1 MKKTLL
7 LSAFILGIFA
17 CNKKEN
23 TIIPIKDINYD
34 KAESLFIK
42 NNNDSAFY
50 YFNKFVANSKDSLH
64 VAMSYNYMSVIQSNA
79 GDYFGA
85 QESLMLSLKFLDGEK
100 EKDFGCLSSNYN
112 ELGLNSINLKRYE
125 LAITYCDKALFY
137 YNKAIKY
144 SKGTGLDLIILNNK
158 ALAYQKVKEYAQALK
173 IYNEI
178 IPKKSKNQKEYA
190 RILSNIAKTKWLQ
203 NPAYNAAP
211 DFFKALGIREK
222 ENDVWGLNA
231 SYAHLTEYYKQ
242 TRPDSALVYAGKMY
256 EVAKKLN
263 SPDDKIEA
271 LQKLIEL
278 GPPEQT
284 KKYFETYRTLDDSL
298 QTARNAA
305 KNQFALIRYGVE
317 KNKADN
323 LILQKDNTEKN
334 YQIIKQRIL
343 LAFTVL
349 LILAGSVI
357 SSIWYKKRNQRMALE
372 AKNTIRENQLKTS
385 KKVHDVVANG
395 LYRVMAEI
403 ENQDSLDKDH
413 ILDKLEVM
421 YEKSRDISYEEPQLA
436 DQNFQEKISELLK
449 SFATETTKV
458 VVYMGNTKELWK
470 KVSTEAKYELEH
482 VLQELMVNMSKHS
495 KANNVA
501 VRFEHKDNYLN
512 VYYADNGIGIS
523 EKTQFNNG
531 LTNTGNRMNNIHGE
545 IIFDTKAEK
554 GLKIKIS
561 FPVS

>member
-7 LSAFILGIFA
+7 FLVFILGIIA
-17 CNKKEN
+17 CNKKKN
-23 TIIPIKDINYD
+23 IIIPIKEINYD
-34 KAESLFIK
+34 KAESFLNK
-42 NNNDSAFY
+42 KNNDSAFY
-50 YFNKFVANSKDSLH
+50 YFNKVVTNSRDSLNI
-64 VAMSYNYMSVIQSNA
+64 ANSYNYMSVMQSGA

-100 EKDFGCLSSNYN
+100 EKDFACLSSDYN

-125 LAITYCDKALFY
+125 LALSYYDKALFY
-137 YNKAIKY
+137 YNKGIKL
-144 SKGTGLDLIILNNK
+144 SKNTGFNLTILNNK
-158 ALAYQKVKEYAQALK
+158 ALAYQKAKKYAQALK
-173 IYNEI
+173 IYNEL
-178 IPKKSKNQKEYA
+178 IPEKSKNQEEYA
-190 RILSNIAKTKWLQ
+190 RVLSNIAKTKWLQ
-203 NPAYNAAP
+203 NPGYNAAP
-211 DFFKALGIREK
+211 DFLKALNIRET
-222 ENDVWGLNA
+222 ENDLWGLNA
-231 SYAHLTEYYKQ
+231 SYSHLMEYYQQ
-242 TRPDSALVYAGKMY
+242 TQPDSALRYAGKMY
-256 EVAKKLN
+256 QVAKKLN

-278 GPPEQT
+278 VPPNQI
-284 KKYFETYRTLDDSL
+284 KQYFATYRKLDDSL

-305 KNQFALIRYGVE
+305 KNQFALVRYEAE

-349 LILAGSVI
+349 LILMGSVI
-357 SSIWYKKRNQRMALE
+357 SSIWYKKRKQRLELE
-372 AKNTIRENQLKTS
+372 AQNTIRENKLKTS

-403 ENQDSLDKDH
+403 ENQDGLNKDH

-436 DQNFQEKISELLK
+436 DQNFQEKISDLLQ

-458 VVYMGNTKELWK
+458 VVYMGNTAELWT
-470 KVSTEAKYELEH
+470 KVSVDVKYELEH

-495 KANNVA
+495 EANNVA
-501 VRFEHKDNYLN
+501 VRFEHTDNHIS

-523 EKTQFNNG
+523 EGTQFNNG
-531 LTNTGNRMNNIHGE
+531 LTNTGNRMNNIQGE
-545 IIFDTKAEK
+545 IIFDIKAEK

>member
-1 MKKTLL
+1 
-7 LSAFILGIFA
+7 
-17 CNKKEN
+17 
-23 TIIPIKDINYD
+23 
-34 KAESLFIK
+34 
-42 NNNDSAFY
+42 
-50 YFNKFVANSKDSLH
+50 
-64 VAMSYNYMSVIQSNA
+64 
-79 GDYFGA
+79 
-85 QESLMLSLKFLDGEK
+85 
-100 EKDFGCLSSNYN
+100 
-112 ELGLNSINLKRYE
+112 
-125 LAITYCDKALFY
+125 
-137 YNKAIKY
+137 
-144 SKGTGLDLIILNNK
+144 
-158 ALAYQKVKEYAQALK
+158 
-173 IYNEI
+173 
-178 IPKKSKNQKEYA
+178 
-190 RILSNIAKTKWLQ
+190 
-203 NPAYNAAP
+203 
-211 DFFKALGIREK
+211 
-222 ENDVWGLNA
+222 
-231 SYAHLTEYYKQ
+231 
-242 TRPDSALVYAGKMY
+242 
-256 EVAKKLN
+256 
-263 SPDDKIEA
+263 
-271 LQKLIEL
+271 
-278 GPPEQT
+278 
-284 KKYFETYRTLDDSL
+284 
-298 QTARNAA
+298 
-305 KNQFALIRYGVE
+305 
-317 KNKADN
+317 
-323 LILQKDNTEKN
+323 
-334 YQIIKQRIL
+334 
-343 LAFTVL
+343 
-349 LILAGSVI
+349 
-357 SSIWYKKRNQRMALE
+357 MALE